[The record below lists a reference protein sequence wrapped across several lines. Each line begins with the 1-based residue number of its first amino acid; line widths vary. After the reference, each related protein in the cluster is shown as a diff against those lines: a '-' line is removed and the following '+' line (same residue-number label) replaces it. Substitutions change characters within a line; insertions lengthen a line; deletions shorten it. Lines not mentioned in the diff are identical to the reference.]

1 MVTDRNPFSSS
12 GGSGTPPSLLGL
24 AGLAAV
30 AGVAYAVSRKF
41 GEGAGP
47 LMSDAPLTTARR
59 NAAGQSRESAV
70 TGRSVTINRPRQEL
84 YAFWRDF
91 TNLPQFMENVRAV
104 TERGEG
110 LSHWVIEAPGGGA
123 VEFDSRITEDQAGAL
138 IAWESEE
145 GGDVKNSGRIEF
157 LDAPPGRGTIVRA
170 TISYDPPG
178 GTVGKLIA
186 KAFQR
191 EPAIQARRDLK
202 RFKQLMETGEIPTTE
217 PGPAAPR
224 SA

>member
-12 GGSGTPPSLLGL
+12 GSSGAPPTLLGL

-30 AGVAYAVSRKF
+30 AGVAYAVSRTL
-41 GEGAGP
+41 GGNSGP
-47 LMSDAPLTTARR
+47 MLSDAPASTARR
-59 NAAGQSRESAV
+59 NAATQWRESAV

-84 YAFWRDF
+84 YDFWRDF
-91 TNLPQFMENVRAV
+91 ANLPQFMENVRTVASLGD
-104 TERGEG
+104 RR
-110 LSHWVIEAPGGGA
+110 SHWVVEAPGGTT
-123 VEFDSRITEDQAGAL
+123 VEFDSRVTEDEPGAL

-145 GGDVKNSGRIEF
+145 GADVRNSGRIEF

-170 TISYDPPG
+170 TIAYDPPAG
-178 GTVGKLIA
+178 AVGKLIA